1 MICSPV
7 TPLQNQYIC
16 VINLHE
22 LEHTLSDAS
31 VGRDK
36 IYPLRVG
43 NGGNCKPWDQKQK
56 YIPRTTIQLQHLN
69 ISNLRTKGDQLI
81 HS

>member
-1 MICSPV
+1 MTHFLGHVICSQV

-16 VINLHE
+16 VINFHE

-43 NGGNCKPWDQKQK
+43 KGGNCKPWDKK
-56 YIPRTTIQLQHLN
+56 NIPRKTT
-69 ISNLRTKGDQLI
+69 
-81 HS
+81 